1 MNMLLIN
8 NTQIHS
14 LIDQT
19 LLDEYAL
26 GQSVEPPKYHAM
38 IIHRDKIEELKSQ
51 MNVYPS
57 DLFTGS
63 AS

>member
-1 MNMLLIN
+1 MNMLSIN

-14 LIDQT
+14 LIDRT

-26 GQSVEPPKYHAM
+26 GQCVEPPKYHAM

-51 MNVYPS
+51 MNVYP
-57 DLFTGS
+57 T
-63 AS
+63 